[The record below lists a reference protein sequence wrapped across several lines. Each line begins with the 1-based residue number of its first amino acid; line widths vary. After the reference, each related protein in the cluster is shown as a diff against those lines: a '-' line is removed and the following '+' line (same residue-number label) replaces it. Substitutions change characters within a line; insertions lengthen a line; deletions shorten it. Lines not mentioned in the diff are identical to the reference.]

1 MFSKHVLEISHESEH
16 YPGCFSVNLDRVLN
30 KWENLLGGVRL
41 SGELR

>member
-1 MFSKHVLEISHESEH
+1 MFSKHVLEISNESEH
-16 YPGCFSVNLDRVLN
+16 YAGCFIVNLDRVLN